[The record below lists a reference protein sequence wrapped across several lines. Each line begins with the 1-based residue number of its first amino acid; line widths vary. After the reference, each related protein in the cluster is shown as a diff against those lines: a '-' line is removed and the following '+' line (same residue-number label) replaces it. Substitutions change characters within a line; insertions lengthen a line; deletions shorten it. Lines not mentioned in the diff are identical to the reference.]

1 MGRGIRRWS
10 LLLILLLALG
20 LRLRGIT
27 NPLLDDQAWRQA
39 DTASMATH
47 MLGHLTDLPNVF
59 FPQLNYDGVIPQ
71 RVELEFP
78 FLPYLLAW
86 TWTFF
91 GWADIWGRL
100 WSVILSMLTIA
111 GIYTLGRDLFTVR
124 VGLFA
129 ATIYA
134 SMPLSIY
141 YGRVVMPEPMAQT
154 WSIWALVSIYKWRST
169 QEESGS
175 WKAGL
180 LMAGAILAKLPQLM
194 LFPVVLLLGF
204 WPLKPKLVKQLI
216 RYVIIVLILPMV
228 YYLWVHYY
236 ATPSSQ
242 FVSGIL
248 AGNMVESS
256 NLDWKFLSDNIR
268 QGLTDSILILA
279 GGGMC
284 RLLFFHTT
292 AFTEARRQK
301 GFLVSPVRMAVLA
314 WAGVSALYV
323 GIVCIRIPFDY
334 YLVPILP
341 LISLLSAY
349 ALDGIKDLRGRVLIL
364 VLIVVFNWDSYTY
377 LSTKYE
383 WDVDYI
389 IQARW
394 IKDNTPE
401 SSILVLSDPPPMT
414 FYYANRVGFRLT
426 TVQDYQISI
435 RRLQQFSA
443 DYLIRL
449 PHTQQN
455 ETFWRKI
462 QESYSEIG
470 PGIFDL
476 KR

>member
-47 MLGHLTDLPNVF
+47 MLGRLTDLPNVF
-59 FPQLNYDGVIPQ
+59 FPLLNYDGVIPQ

-100 WSVILSMLTIA
+100 WSVVLSMLTIA

-129 ATIYA
+129 AAIYA
-134 SMPLSIY
+134 LMPISIY

-194 LFPVVLLLGF
+194 LFPVALLLGF
-204 WPLKPKLVKQLI
+204 WPLKPKLVKPLI
-216 RYVIIVLILPMV
+216 RYVVIVLILPMV

-236 ATPSSQ
+236 STPSSQ

-248 AGNMVESS
+248 AGNMAESS

-292 AFTEARRQK
+292 AFTKARRQLE
-301 GFLVSPVRMAVLA
+301 FLVSPVRMAVLA
-314 WAGVSALYV
+314 WVGVSALYV

-377 LSTKYE
+377 LSSKYD

-401 SSILVLSDPPPMT
+401 SSILVLSDSPPMT

-426 TVQDYQISI
+426 TVQDYKISI

-470 PGIFDL
+470 PGIFYL
-476 KR
+476 KK